1 VALATQS
8 NRCLG
13 QHAVE
18 AAFGEHVAVLQLGES
33 PASERMESVQMLL
46 DCFDIVARACA
57 LVIVFV
63 QELLEGD
70 TATAIELARGIG

>member
-1 VALATQS
+1 
-8 NRCLG
+8 
-13 QHAVE
+13 
-18 AAFGEHVAVLQLGES
+18 LQLGES

>member
-1 VALATQS
+1 
-8 NRCLG
+8 
-13 QHAVE
+13 
-18 AAFGEHVAVLQLGES
+18 
-33 PASERMESVQMLL
+33 MLL